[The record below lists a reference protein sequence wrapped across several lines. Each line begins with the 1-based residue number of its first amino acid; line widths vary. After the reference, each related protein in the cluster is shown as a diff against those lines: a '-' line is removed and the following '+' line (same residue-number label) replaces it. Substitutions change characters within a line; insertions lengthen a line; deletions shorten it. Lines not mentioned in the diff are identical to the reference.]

1 MIEEIHNESPDKGYR
16 RIRDDLER
24 YHDIDVN
31 DKRVLRICR
40 KKSIKSTIKYKNE
53 GCTRSSENPQFLAEN
68 ILNREFYADAPNQK
82 WLTDVTEFKY
92 YIGLEKHKVYL
103 SAILDLYDRRIVAY
117 VIRDTNN
124 NPLVFDTFDQAIAN
138 NPGVHPLCHSDRGF
152 QYTNRVFHNK
162 LEAAGMTQ
170 SMSRVAKCI
179 DNGPMEGF
187 WGILKRERYYGR
199 RFTDRESLVSMIET
213 YIEYY
218 NNKRLQRNLGVLTP
232 MEKYKSYKRSSIK
245 TAASKTDG
253 RRNTFYFFVCQLDG
267 TQFMDYQ
274 PGFLLHYPNIF
285 FVLNLTTD
293 YSHICRLQKPLE
305 K

>member
-117 VIRDTNN
+117 VIRDNNN

-138 NPGVHPLCHSDRGF
+138 NPGAHPLCHSD
-152 QYTNRVFHNK
+152 
-162 LEAAGMTQ
+162 
-170 SMSRVAKCI
+170 
-179 DNGPMEGF
+179 
-187 WGILKRERYYGR
+187 
-199 RFTDRESLVSMIET
+199 
-213 YIEYY
+213 
-218 NNKRLQRNLGVLTP
+218 
-232 MEKYKSYKRSSIK
+232 
-245 TAASKTDG
+245 
-253 RRNTFYFFVCQLDG
+253 
-267 TQFMDYQ
+267 
-274 PGFLLHYPNIF
+274 
-285 FVLNLTTD
+285 
-293 YSHICRLQKPLE
+293 
-305 K
+305 